1 MQVANHPD
9 LVTAEFD
16 KQNLEYPSA
25 EQLIAECGKVALLDR
40 MLTKLHAGGHKVHR
54 CHSVLAFM
62 MLSISRRAAA
72 VLQGAI
78 WSDTQ
83 QTCLCTCCLILLA

>member
-1 MQVANHPD
+1 MTQVANHPD

-40 MLTKLHAGGHKVHR
+40 MLTKLHAGGHKVRPWHPFWQ
-54 CHSVLAFM
+54 S
-62 MLSISRRAAA
+62 
-72 VLQGAI
+72 
-78 WSDTQ
+78 
-83 QTCLCTCCLILLA
+83 

>member
-1 MQVANHPD
+1 MTPLIIDAVHKVSRSVAGRLRLWSVLPCATMQVANHPD

-40 MLTKLHAGGHKVHR
+40 MLTKLHAGGHKVR
-54 CHSVLAFM
+54 PCHPEWQS
-62 MLSISRRAAA
+62 
-72 VLQGAI
+72 
-78 WSDTQ
+78 
-83 QTCLCTCCLILLA
+83 

>member
-40 MLTKLHAGGHKVHR
+40 MLTKLHAGGHKVRPCHPMWQSRRVRPWELCFTR
-54 CHSVLAFM
+54 CHQAQHTANLLV
-62 MLSISRRAAA
+62 R
-72 VLQGAI
+72 LQ
-78 WSDTQ
+78 
-83 QTCLCTCCLILLA
+83 